1 MTTEITSKNHNCCE
15 IGESG
20 QVPLVPPNKP
30 KAYLYNKMFQ
40 KNYCRSILH
49 LKRKQVQKFTKM
61 SNKVQLI
68 NRLGLKLLFFG

>member
-49 LKRKQVQKFTKM
+49 LNRNKCKNSRK
-61 SNKVQLI
+61 
-68 NRLGLKLLFFG
+68 